1 MSSPGD
7 WDARYRASDHLW
19 PIAPNL
25 WVAEQMADSVAG
37 RALDLG
43 AGEGR
48 NTLWLARAGWSVMA
62 VDFAAVALERGRAKA
77 TEDPTLARRIEW
89 VTADLRTFSPEPE
102 AFDLVLL
109 SYIHLPADE
118 RAGLLRRA
126 ATGLAV
132 GGTLL
137 VVGHAR
143 RNATD
148 GVGGPGDVDRLFEPA
163 GVIADLQGSGLRVEV
178 AEERL
183 RPVDGSE
190 RPAIDVLVRARRP
203 GRPTESLHAVG
214 GHHAA

>member
-1 MSSPGD
+1 
-7 WDARYRASDHLW
+7 
-19 PIAPNL
+19 
-25 WVAEQMADSVAG
+25 
-37 RALDLG
+37 
-43 AGEGR
+43 
-48 NTLWLARAGWSVMA
+48 MA

-163 GVIADLQGSGLRVEV
+163 DLIADLQGSGLRVEV